1 MLTKYIILQYGGKS
15 QSKNIITHLYQHGS
29 NEPEFINFFQLHFL
43 NLMFVTTVV
52 IQMCDYLEVNIFM
65 TQNNMLPA
73 YTKVN
78 QAKLIFIFT
87 SRLSRVLVVRCTW
100 LT

>member
-1 MLTKYIILQYGGKS
+1 
-15 QSKNIITHLYQHGS
+15 
-29 NEPEFINFFQLHFL
+29 
-43 NLMFVTTVV
+43 
-52 IQMCDYLEVNIFM
+52 MCDYIEVNIFM

-87 SRLSRVLVVRCTW
+87 SRLPPVLIV
-100 LT
+100 

>member
-1 MLTKYIILQYGGKS
+1 MNESEYIYFQ
-15 QSKNIITHLYQHGS
+15 IITHLYQHGS
-29 NEPEFINFFQLHFL
+29 DELEFRYFFKLKKSYF
-43 NLMFVTTVV
+43 MFVTALV
-52 IQMCDYLEVNIFM
+52 IYMCDYIEVNIFM

-87 SRLSRVLVVRCTW
+87 SRLSPVLVV
-100 LT
+100 

>member
-1 MLTKYIILQYGGKS
+1 MG
-15 QSKNIITHLYQHGS
+15 
-29 NEPEFINFFQLHFL
+29 
-43 NLMFVTTVV
+43 
-52 IQMCDYLEVNIFM
+52 DYLELNIFM

-87 SRLSRVLVVRCTW
+87 SRLSPVLSSSSSDTSAGQRFQLHNCSMMYLVNIVTHVQMS
-100 LT
+100 

>member
-1 MLTKYIILQYGGKS
+1 MG
-15 QSKNIITHLYQHGS
+15 
-29 NEPEFINFFQLHFL
+29 
-43 NLMFVTTVV
+43 
-52 IQMCDYLEVNIFM
+52 DYLEVNIFM

-87 SRLSRVLVVRCTW
+87 FPRIVVWCTW

>member
-1 MLTKYIILQYGGKS
+1 
-15 QSKNIITHLYQHGS
+15 
-29 NEPEFINFFQLHFL
+29 
-43 NLMFVTTVV
+43 
-52 IQMCDYLEVNIFM
+52 MCDYLQVNIFM

-73 YTKVN
+73 YTKVH

-87 SRLSRVLVVRCTW
+87 SRLSPVLIVLCTW

>member
-1 MLTKYIILQYGGKS
+1 
-15 QSKNIITHLYQHGS
+15 
-29 NEPEFINFFQLHFL
+29 
-43 NLMFVTTVV
+43 MFVTAVV
-52 IQMCDYLEVNIFM
+52 IKMCDYIEVNIFM

-87 SRLSRVLVVRCTW
+87 LTTFPRIGSMMYLINIVTQRHMSRNF
-100 LT
+100 